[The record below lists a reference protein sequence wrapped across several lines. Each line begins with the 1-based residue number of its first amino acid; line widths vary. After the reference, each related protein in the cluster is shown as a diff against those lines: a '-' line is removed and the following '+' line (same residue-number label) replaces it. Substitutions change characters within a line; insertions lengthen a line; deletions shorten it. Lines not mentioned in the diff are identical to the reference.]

1 MVTAKEK
8 RNSLSFKLP
17 LKKKKMLLFEGLDLV
32 KYKITLTTF
41 Q

>member
-17 LKKKKMLLFEGLDLV
+17 LKKKMLLFEGLDLV

>member
-8 RNSLSFKLP
+8 RNSLSFKLTF
-17 LKKKKMLLFEGLDLV
+17 KKKMLLFEGLDLV